1 MDLDKNHPKHNSKHE
16 FSKTPFAD
24 AFYELPVDCNDMVN
38 TFGTYEIQ
46 RTNDTANFFPA
57 IAQGMPDQKHIIENL
72 KGENSI
78 TRNRQQHC
86 NPEPQ
91 TRDFEND

>member
-1 MDLDKNHPKHNSKHE
+1 MDNNLNNPKYKKKHE
-16 FSKTPFAD
+16 FSETPFAD
-24 AFYELPVDCNDMVN
+24 PFFELPVDCNDMVN

-46 RTNDTANFFPA
+46 RTGDTANFFPA

-78 TRNRQQHC
+78 TRNKQQKC
-86 NPEPQ
+86 NPEPEN
-91 TRDFEND
+91 RDFEND

>member
-1 MDLDKNHPKHNSKHE
+1 
-16 FSKTPFAD
+16 
-24 AFYELPVDCNDMVN
+24 
-38 TFGTYEIQ
+38 
-46 RTNDTANFFPA
+46 
-57 IAQGMPDQKHIIENL
+57 MPDQKHIIENL

-78 TRNRQQHC
+78 TRKKQQKC

>member
-1 MDLDKNHPKHNSKHE
+1 MDNSKHHPKYKTKHE
-16 FSKTPFAD
+16 FSETPFAD
-24 AFYELPVDCNDMVN
+24 AFFELPVDCNDMVN

-46 RTNDTANFFPA
+46 RTSDTANFFPA

-78 TRNRQQHC
+78 TRNEQQNC

-91 TRDFEND
+91 DRDFEND